1 MNSLFPLLIL
11 TLPTIIGLRGGVA
24 YSLRLKRDES

>member
-11 TLPTIIGLRGGVA
+11 TLPTIIGLLGAAAWRTRCG
-24 YSLRLKRDES
+24 